1 MSMMNFFVLTSA
13 QSAQS
18 MLLDDDAN
26 TRIEPRA
33 VDNASPGVG
42 INLNDQASGVAA
54 GATVTL
60 VGNFVAPKRI
70 VDDPAYQQYCP
81 ALITYL
87 LTLPFCSLETETI
100 FAPPSGEL

>member
-1 MSMMNFFVLTSA
+1 MSMMNFFVLTPA
-13 QSAQS
+13 QRTQS
-18 MLLDDDAN
+18 MALDNDAN
-26 TRIEPRA
+26 AQINPLA

-42 INLNDQASGVAA
+42 INLNNQASGVAS

-60 VGNFVAPKRI
+60 AGNFVAPKRI

-81 ALITYL
+81 NLLTFL

-100 FAPPSGEL
+100 FAPPPAN